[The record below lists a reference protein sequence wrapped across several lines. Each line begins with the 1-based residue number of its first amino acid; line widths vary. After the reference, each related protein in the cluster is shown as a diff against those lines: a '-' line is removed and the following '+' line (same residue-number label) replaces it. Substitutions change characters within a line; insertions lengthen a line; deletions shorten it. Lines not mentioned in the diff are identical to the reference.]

1 MKSLLKKVLVLVIAL
16 SCAIGSFAGCGEDLD
31 EIEIEEEIDTTR
43 TQVYVSLINDGLGV
57 EWMENEI
64 KAGFEKKFP
73 QYQLMVDKN
82 YSEND
87 IENTASSNIDLF
99 LNGRNNYRFYAQGGH
114 LAEVTDWAI
123 EKVYDDD
130 YNYVGQ
136 GGTKSVYDR
145 LNGDYKKV
153 YDLDPSETGY
163 EIYAVPH
170 YEGTWGIWYDYDLL
184 GPDGE
189 GLLPSSEYG
198 NGPDGLPG
206 TPDDGLPRTWK
217 EFTKLISTIK
227 ESGLTPFGFSQIHYV
242 RAAMFDAFIAGYEGK
257 NDFDINFSFNGTLDA
272 PVKDDL
278 GNDVYEIN
286 CQPGDNKAN
295 FILLQKQYGRLAALT
310 MVETFIDID
319 NCSQAS
325 YSGQQHKDAQQD
337 FLMSAILPTGRI
349 AMFME
354 GAYWHNEARP
364 VFNSM
369 AKNNPKYAYGE
380 REFRYLALPKFDGT
394 DGTGVP
400 ATTNTGKTT
409 LYNTGSDA
417 FLFVN
422 KKSVNK
428 QAVKDF
434 FQWFNGNEACFYFT
448 KGSNCFR
455 NIEFKFTPEQVA
467 ELSPLSQDLYRY
479 RIAENTEVCY
489 ELGTSKTRYDQYNT
503 FFNFNRTS
511 KVKNGVKVDPWAYLQ
526 FNRGKENI
534 MSYFNGMYSH
544 WNSDAVSYTA
554 MGV

>member
-16 SCAIGSFAGCGEDLD
+16 SCAMGSFAGCGDDLD
-31 EIEIEEEIDTTR
+31 QYEPEEEVDTNR
-43 TQVYVSLINDGLGV
+43 TQVYISLINDGLGI
-57 EWMENEI
+57 EWMQNEI
-64 KAGFEKKFP
+64 KAGFEKEFP
-73 QYQLMVDKN
+73 QYQLIVDPNYRDGDISNTSSSKN
-82 YSEND
+82 
-87 IENTASSNIDLF
+87 DLF
-99 LNGRNNYRFYAQGGH
+99 LNGRDNYRFFAQAGD

-136 GGTKSVYDR
+136 GGTQSIYDR
-145 LNGDYKKV
+145 LNDEYKNI

-163 EIYAVPH
+163 EIYGVPH

-184 GPDGE
+184 HTE
-189 GLLPSSEYG
+189 LGLIPSESYG
-198 NGPDGLPG
+198 NGPDGLPN

-217 EFTKLISTIK
+217 EFTRLIDDIK
-227 ESGLTPFGFSQIHYV
+227 EASCMPFAFSSIEYV
-242 RAAMFDAFIAGYEGK
+242 RNGMFDAFIAGYEGK

-286 CQPGDNKAN
+286 CNQGTDN

-310 MVETFIDID
+310 MVEKFVDES
-319 NCSQAS
+319 NCSSAS
-325 YSGQQHKDAQQD
+325 YTGQQHKDAQSD
-337 FLMSAILPTGRI
+337 FLLSALLPTGRI

-364 VFNSM
+364 FFANMS
-369 AKNNPKYAYGE
+369 KNNPKYAYGE

-422 KKSVNK
+422 KKSANK

-455 NIEFKFTPEQVA
+455 NIKFKFTPEQVA

-479 RIAENTEVCY
+479 RTAENTEVCY

-503 FFNFNRTS
+503 FFNFNRTT
-511 KVKNGVKVDPWAYLQ
+511 KVGNDVTRDPWS
-526 FNRGKENI
+526 FFKSKRGQSNI
-534 MSYFNGMYSH
+534 MSYFNGMYSY